1 MAQSRIV
8 AEAMRCRHPGLQIE
22 LVPIVT
28 RGDRLAGRLE
38 KAGGKGLFTAEL
50 ERALRAETI
59 DLAVHSAKDLPTA
72 MAGDLVIAGVPPR
85 ADPRDALVS
94 RRGVSVSDLPARA
107 RVGTGSLRRRVQLLA
122 ARGDLDVV
130 PIRGNVD
137 SRLRK
142 ILADEPSGR
151 ERLDAVVLAMAGL
164 LRSGLADKYAK
175 SIHPLD
181 VVDFVPAAGQGSLA
195 VQARA
200 GNREIIELASGID
213 DTDAHQAL
221 SAERRVLA
229 ALAAGCH
236 SCLGVH
242 VLRAGQEWHGYAFAA
257 SPDGSR
263 LVRLQVAASDAE
275 QAADKLV
282 STLRGPDTGSILH

>member
-213 DTDAHQAL
+213 DADAHQAL